1 MQTTIYARSQ
11 LINQEVRLFNLENQ
25 TNIPWTQD
33 QQRIADDF
41 ANRLRQQLYGGV
53 QDWVGV
59 VKTEDLGIHTFINSQ
74 NSQTPTAPLI
84 GPDN

>member
-11 LINQEVRLFNLENQ
+11 LINQEVRLFNLERQ
-25 TNIPWTQD
+25 QNIPWTQD

-41 ANRLRQQLYGGV
+41 ANRLRQQMYGGV

-59 VKTEDLGIHTFINSQ
+59 VRTEDLGIHTFIQAQ